1 MSKARIEVSD
11 YGREI
16 NANVTKQMEIRRIS
30 GRELAGLIHR
40 SITYVMSRI
49 NEEQEW
55 APSDI
60 ERMAEVWNI
69 PKFMLT
75 DKGASSKPGSEGTR
89 SISDEELAQIMMS
102 KILAGDLGVV
112 ANRDPH
118 KYEEME
124 GGDGR

>member
-16 NANVTKQMEIRRIS
+16 NANVVKQMEARRIS
-30 GRELAGLIHR
+30 GRELAGLIRR
-40 SITYVMSRI
+40 SVTYVMSRI

-75 DKGASSKPGSEGTR
+75 DKDASEKGDAYVRTM
-89 SISDEELAQIMMS
+89 SDEELTQAVMS
-102 KILAGDLGVV
+102 KILSGDVSLV